1 MNEEDIDGGPTGH
14 DSPGSSSASQ
24 CQQVTISSNANIVQM
39 ARHIHTGGERI
50 ESGYRYR
57 SDRFAGIVEVL
68 KMLLLY
74 GKYVYIYMN
83 VLVVMVS
90 LKPMIALPVQ

>member
-1 MNEEDIDGGPTGH
+1 MPLLGVGGYFWGYIFAFSGINLGFFFLSSTDG
-14 DSPGSSSASQ
+14 
-24 CQQVTISSNANIVQM
+24 
-39 ARHIHTGGERI
+39 HIHTGGERI